1 MMRSAKSLGLVAL
14 AVGATL
20 VVAACGGGSSTVATN
35 TNGAEGALLF
45 NPPFRVASVSAATF
59 AADLGA
65 TPTGVAL
72 LTVAGAPVC
81 GIDFY
86 RIQYYTVGG
95 AGESTTASGA
105 LMVPTGVCTGKQSI
119 VMYAH
124 GTASTQSYDIAD
136 PSSSTNEG
144 SAESGLIAAM
154 FAAHGYIVVAPNYA
168 GYDTSTL
175 PYHPFLVAS
184 QQSKDM
190 IDALSA
196 ARAALAGIA
205 GTGDNGKLFVTG
217 YSQGGHV
224 AMATVRAMQAAG
236 KPPTAS
242 APMSGPYATAAF
254 IDAIFYGD
262 VNLGS
267 TEFFPL
273 IVSGGQNS
281 YKNLYTSTSDIFEA
295 AYANGIASLEPGP
308 APFST
313 LVAQG
318 KLPLTYLFNSTPPSG
333 TGSPALDALFTAITP
348 PMTPAAEAP
357 LFALGFGTTN
367 LVKNSYRVGFIE
379 DALAHPDG
387 VVPTVTNGLP
397 NAAAMHPLRQDA
409 VKSDMRTAWAPMTPM
424 LLCGGNADPTVFYAL
439 NTQTMQ
445 AYWAPVLTGAA
456 AALLTVLDV
465 DSAPSGPTDP
475 FAAAKVGFATAKAG
489 VFAAGGQ
496 TAVLESYHG
505 TLVPPFCAASARG
518 FFSQF

>member
-1 MMRSAKSLGLVAL
+1 MCCRKSLFLAAGAAL
-14 AVGATL
+14 LLSG
-20 VVAACGGGSSTVATN
+20 CGGGSSTVAAN
-35 TNGAEGALLF
+35 TSSAEGALIF
-45 NPPFRVASVSAATF
+45 NPPFRVASVTAAEF
-59 AADLGA
+59 AANLGT

-72 LTVAGAPVC
+72 LTVSGPPVC

-95 AGESTTASGA
+95 AGESTTADGA
-105 LMVPTGVCTGKQSI
+105 LMVPTGLLCEGKQSI
-119 VMYAH
+119 VLYAH
-124 GTASTQSYDIAD
+124 GTASTKSYDIAD
-136 PSSSTNEG
+136 PTTTTNEG
-144 SAESGLIAAM
+144 SAESALLAAM

-168 GYDTSTL
+168 GYDLSSL
-175 PYHPFLVAS
+175 PYHPFLIAS

-190 IDALSA
+190 MDALAA
-196 ARAALAGIA
+196 ARSALGSIAA
-205 GTGDNGKLFVTG
+205 TGDNGKLFVTG

-224 AMATVRAMQAAG
+224 AMATVRALQAAG

-273 IVSGGQNS
+273 IISGGQHTYN
-281 YKNLYTSTSDIFEA
+281 NLYTSTSDIFEA
-295 AYANGIASLEPGP
+295 AYANGIDSLEPGP
-308 APFST
+308 VPFST
-313 LVAQG
+313 LVAEG
-318 KLPLTYLFNSTPPSG
+318 KLPLTYLFNSTPPS
-333 TGSPALDALFTAITP
+333 TGNAQLDGLFVAITP

-357 LFALGFGTTN
+357 LFALGFGPTN

-397 NAAAMHPLRQDA
+397 NASALHPLRQAA

-424 LLCGGNADPTVFYAL
+424 LLCGGNADPTVFYSL

-445 AYWAPVLTGAA
+445 SYWAPVLTGAA

-465 DSAPSGPTDP
+465 DSPPSGPTDP
-475 FAAAKVGFATAKAG
+475 FAAAKVGFATAKAT

-496 TAVLESYHG
+496 NAVVQNYHG
-505 TLVPPFCAASARG
+505 TLVPPFCTASARG